1 MSKEKLAVDFK
12 LARFTRLLAGP
23 AEMTKSKG
31 NTSVM
36 AVAVLAS
43 PVAPMATAQ
52 TVTSTA
58 KEAAANKTV
67 GARVEQRRPAGT

>member
-1 MSKEKLAVDFK
+1 MSREKLADDFK

-31 NTSVM
+31 NTSGM

-52 TVTSTA
+52 IVPTA
-58 KEAAANKTV
+58 KAAAGNKTV
-67 GARVEQRRPAGT
+67 GARVGRRRPAGT